1 MRYGAML
8 AALAVLARGTGGAG
22 SDTKEAVLRDG
33 AGMEVGKVTLRES
46 AQRIKIRV
54 EVHGLSAGLH
64 GMHLHASGRC
74 EGPDFQS
81 AGGHLNPTAM
91 RHGHKNPQGPHLG
104 DLGNLKVGDDQ
115 KGDLTV
121 DVSGPEARLG
131 LKGFLEAN
139 PNGLALVIHASQDD
153 ETTDP
158 SGNSGARI
166 ACAVIGP

>member
-8 AALAVLARGTGGAG
+8 AVLAVLARGA
-22 SDTKEAVLRDG
+22 DTKEVLLHDG
-33 AGMEVGKVTLRES
+33 SGAEVGKVTLRENG
-46 AQRIKIRV
+46 QRISIRI
-54 EVHGLSAGLH
+54 EVHGLAAGLH
-64 GMHLHASGRC
+64 GMHLHAAGRC

-81 AGGHLNPTAM
+81 AGGHFNPTGM

-115 KGDLTV
+115 KGDMTV

-158 SGNSGARI
+158 TGNSGARI
-166 ACAVIGP
+166 ACAVLN